1 MKALEPDEFEYIL
14 RKVAEGV
21 YREPAVRDRVGLLL
35 MHDAGLR
42 VAEAC
47 AVQLADFS
55 PDMRRLNVRGE
66 TAKWR
71 QAGDDQVV
79 AVSAR
84 LAAAVVD
91 YASVTKRKADEPL
104 LQTRSAKGVHPHHYN
119 TLLARIGDRHLGKH
133 IHPHMLRHS
142 CGTVLACDAREPLP
156 VVKEQMRHRNI
167 ATTSAYLAVR
177 PTWVEDVA
185 AAFG

>member
-14 RKVAEGV
+14 RKVAQGTF
-21 YREPAVRDRVGLLL
+21 REQAVRDRVGLLL

-42 VAEAC
+42 VSEAC
-47 AVQLADFS
+47 AIQLGDFA

-66 TAKWR
+66 CAKGR
-71 QAGDDQVV
+71 KAGEDQVV

-91 YASVTKRKADEPL
+91 YRKLTKRNPNEPL
-104 LQTRSAKGVHPHHYN
+104 LQTRTGKAVHPHHYN
-119 TLLARIGDRHLGKH
+119 QLLERIGLLLGRHV
-133 IHPHMLRHS
+133 HPHMLRHS

-167 ATTSAYLAVR
+167 ATTSLYLAVR